1 MKCLCLYKALV
12 SKKNGN
18 NTITYS
24 EEYIIASGF
33 YAAQEWAKKNIPDL
47 YDVFYVTGGTSA
59 HKLYFVEDGGK
70 PERK

>member
-1 MKCLCLYKALV
+1 LYKALV